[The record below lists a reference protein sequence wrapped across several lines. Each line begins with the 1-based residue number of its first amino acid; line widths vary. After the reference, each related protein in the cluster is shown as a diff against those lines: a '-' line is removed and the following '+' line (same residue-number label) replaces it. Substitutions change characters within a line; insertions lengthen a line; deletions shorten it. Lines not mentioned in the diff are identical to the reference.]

1 MVEPK
6 RMSLLKPTHETPFH
20 IDFDWWK
27 ENDRDWRVYLR
38 SQLCL
43 EHQKAFETWEEGQM
57 IDWIDPLTAEVRP
70 VDALEHVLLTHCAQQ
85 PDFVT
90 AQTSLVEA
98 VFRLFLVNSNM
109 PMTVVEI
116 GAKLNRP
123 AETLLRTL
131 TGQRIYKGVRPVM
144 K

>member
-6 RMSLLKPTHETPFH
+6 RMSLLKPGVDTPFH
-20 IDFDWWK
+20 VDFDWWK

-38 SQLCL
+38 SQLCP

-57 IDWIDPLTAEVRP
+57 IDWIDPLTAEVKQ
-70 VDALEHVLLTHCAQQ
+70 VDGLEHTLLTHCARQ

-98 VFRLFLVNSNM
+98 VFRLFLVNSNT
-109 PMTVVEI
+109 PMTVVEM
-116 GAKLNRP
+116 GNQLNRP
-123 AETLLRTL
+123 AETILRTL
-131 TGQRIYKGVRPVM
+131 TGQRIYKGVRPFL